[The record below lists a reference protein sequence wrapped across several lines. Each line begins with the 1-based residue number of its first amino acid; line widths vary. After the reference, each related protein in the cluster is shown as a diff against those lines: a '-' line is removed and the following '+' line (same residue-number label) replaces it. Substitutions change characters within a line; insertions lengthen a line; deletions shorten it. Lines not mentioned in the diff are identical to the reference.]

1 MYPPI
6 LECVLD
12 DKIPALELARLVSKK
27 MVIYA
32 FMETIR
38 CLYVKFRLGSF
49 YTLQDTLWILFFW
62 CFIGCSEYIILYVP
76 FKSLS
81 PKMTPIPISVF
92 FMINF
97 FVSDWTFIVKFAL
110 FVLEHTFFWIPVFY
124 SLHLKYYARVGFV
137 YFIREFLILWIQRV
151 ITRDFPRMVRADRPM
166 TFVLYHDKQVRT
178 TFALIPIA
186 ISLSILSL
194 NVLCCL
200 K

>member
-1 MYPPI
+1 
-6 LECVLD
+6 
-12 DKIPALELARLVSKK
+12 
-27 MVIYA
+27 
-32 FMETIR
+32 METIR

-81 PKMTPIPISVF
+81 LKMTPIPISVF
-92 FMINF
+92 LLINF

>member
-1 MYPPI
+1 
-6 LECVLD
+6 
-12 DKIPALELARLVSKK
+12 
-27 MVIYA
+27 
-32 FMETIR
+32 
-38 CLYVKFRLGSF
+38 
-49 YTLQDTLWILFFW
+49 
-62 CFIGCSEYIILYVP
+62 
-76 FKSLS
+76 
-81 PKMTPIPISVF
+81 MTPIPISVF